1 MSARDLGAKLS
12 AYTLPVF
19 DYAAIGDPDVE
30 RQVREATVKI
40 REMQRAALVDIGR
53 ELIAVKAALPHGAFL
68 AWVESSFGWS
78 QRTAVNMMQV
88 ATEFGSKWETVSHLP
103 KAVIYKLA
111 APSTPPTVREAVLHL
126 GPGQAVSVRNVTELI
141 DQVGRSDARK
151 IRRARLKT
159 IRQQDTAEVRA
170 KWETLAERERVEHDR
185 AVEAARAAAEQVRL
199 LLGDSF
205 SLVADLLV
213 NVRPYSFADE
223 LLRLAQQNRDKP
235 PAEEMP

>member
-12 AYTLPVF
+12 AYTLPIF
-19 DYAAIGDPDVE
+19 EYAAIGDPDVE

-53 ELIAVKAALPHGAFL
+53 ELITVKAALPHGAFL

-103 KAVIYKLA
+103 TAVIYKLA

-126 GPGQAVSVRNVTELI
+126 GPGQAVSVRAVTELI
-141 DQVGRSDARK
+141 DRVGSSEKRK
-151 IRRARLKT
+151 KRN
-159 IRQQDTAEVRA
+159 AERERIKQEQEAYRA
-170 KWETLAERERVEHDR
+170 KWEDQAEKDR
-185 AVEAARAAAEQVRL
+185 KQRRKDENAARDAAEKVRFMLGGYFSEVYDLLTTVDHHLFAAELVRL
-199 LLGDSF
+199 
-205 SLVADLLV
+205 AKEYR
-213 NVRPYSFADE
+213 NK
-223 LLRLAQQNRDKP
+223 Q
-235 PAEEMP
+235 PAEERP